1 MLPNQIVNIVGPK
14 PENAKAGVG
23 ENLTRRPA
31 TEDGFQAIFE
41 APKFLQNRV
50 FEAPRLALTKTLVV
64 GLKNVFRE
72 YSVRDSQNF
81 PSGDPLENSFQ
92 RVSRN
97 GFQGA
102 ILAELSSSLL
112 VAPPFGSAPKLAS
125 DRKFSLLTWGGI
137 TARNHRVPGKSKSL
151 NRCSLDCAAGSS

>member
-1 MLPNQIVNIVGPK
+1 MSMHLCSSVQLNMLPNQIVNIVGPK

-50 FEAPRLALTKTLVV
+50 FEAPRLASTKTLVV
-64 GLKNVFRE
+64 GLKNVFRD

-97 GFQGA
+97 GFQGP
-102 ILAELSSSLL
+102 SSQSFALRL
-112 VAPPFGSAPKLAS
+112 PVAPPLALPPSLRVIGSFRYSHGVVLRLATTE
-125 DRKFSLLTWGGI
+125 SLG
-137 TARNHRVPGKSKSL
+137 NPSH
-151 NRCSLDCAAGSS
+151 